1 MSKESIYKC
10 TTQKEKLTCSAK
22 ITIFG
27 RDKDANDLGSTASL
41 RPARKEI
48 KMCNWFLKVIL
59 VSQTVYM

>member
-27 RDKDANDLGSTASL
+27 REKDANDLGSTASL

-48 KMCNWFLKVIL
+48 KCETGF
-59 VSQTVYM
+59 